1 MIDERNELETQVSIE
16 FGGDEMSG
24 EKAQNVKGTMKRFF
38 KDLMQKKWKIF
49 FIFLCLAASAVCSVL
64 SPKMLGN
71 AIDHIFNGIKAA
83 ASQGAVFSV
92 NFSTMGGII
101 LLLLALYLLGTLL
114 NYVSQRILA
123 SVSQEVSLELRERI
137 SSKLNKLPL
146 RYFDT
151 HKKGDIL
158 SRVTSDLEKVS
169 DTLQEGAV
177 PNHRG

>member
-123 SVSQEVSLELRERI
+123 SVSQEVSLELQRTYQQQAEQ
-137 SSKLNKLPL
+137 
-146 RYFDT
+146 
-151 HKKGDIL
+151 
-158 SRVTSDLEKVS
+158 TSF
-169 DTLQEGAV
+169 AIF
-177 PNHRG
+177 

>member
-92 NFSTMGGII
+92 NFLQWAGLSCFC
-101 LLLLALYLLGTLL
+101 LLCTYWELY
-114 NYVSQRILA
+114 
-123 SVSQEVSLELRERI
+123 
-137 SSKLNKLPL
+137 
-146 RYFDT
+146 
-151 HKKGDIL
+151 
-158 SRVTSDLEKVS
+158 
-169 DTLQEGAV
+169 
-177 PNHRG
+177 